1 MNSFVVDNA
10 NRLDKFLAEKLPD
23 LSRGQIQK
31 AIEESQVL
39 VNGKVVFKPSIKVD
53 IGDEVSF
60 PQLATRNSGLATV
73 PVDLPLKVLYDA
85 NDLLIIDKPA
95 GLTVHPGP
103 AVKEDTLSQAIV
115 FHYPEIASVGE
126 PSRPGIVHR
135 LDKDTSGCLLVAKT
149 QSMYEYLLSAFA
161 DRKVRKEYLA
171 LVWGSL
177 PQKHG
182 VIDTP
187 MGKSKLDF
195 RKRTVVDPL
204 EAKEAKTEYSVIS
217 NFKFQILNKV
227 KSLKS
232 KSLAPSTSL
241 SLRGGDALGVDEAIQ
256 RKDAG
261 LPWSFQSIGPRND
274 RGGVVDEVSLI
285 RVLLHTG
292 RTHQIRVHMA
302 SIGHPLVGDSL
313 YGPKK
318 QFPGLHRQFLH
329 AEKIEVQ
336 LPNGTWVSAESE
348 LSEDLQNIL
357 RAFIK

>member
-1 MNSFVVDNA
+1 MQM
-10 NRLDKFLAEKLPD
+10 PD
-23 LSRGQIQK
+23 ISRGQIQK
-31 AIEESQVL
+31 AIEDGLVL
-39 VNGKVVFKPSIKVD
+39 VNGKKIIKPSSKISTED
-53 IGDEVSF
+53 AVSF
-60 PQLATRNSGLATV
+60 PEATSYKLEAKSL
-73 PVDLPLKVLYDA
+73 PVDLPLKILYDA
-85 NDLLIIDKPA
+85 NDLLVIDKPA

-126 PSRPGIVHR
+126 PIRPGIVHR

-182 VIDTP
+182 IIDTP

-204 EAKEAKTEYSVIS
+204 EAKEAKTEYFLVASGKLQAVSGEAKTI
-217 NFKFQILNKV
+217 NYK
-227 KSLKS
+227 LKT
-232 KSLAPSTSL
+232 KNP
-241 SLRGGDALGVDEAIQ
+241 
-256 RKDAG
+256 
-261 LPWSFQSIGPRND
+261 
-274 RGGVVDEVSLI
+274 VVDEVSLI

-318 QFPGLHRQFLH
+318 QLPGLYRQFLH

-336 LPNGTWVSAESE
+336 LPNGTWIQAVSD
-348 LSEDLQNIL
+348 LPEDLQSIL
-357 RAFIK
+357 KFLNPF

>member
-31 AIEESQVL
+31 AIEGSQVL
-39 VNGKVVFKPSIKVD
+39 VNGKVVSKPSIKVD

-73 PVDLPLKVLYDA
+73 PVDLPLKILYDA

-204 EAKEAKTEYSVIS
+204 EAKEAKTEYFLVASGKLQAAS
-217 NFKFQILNKV
+217 GEAKTKNYK
-227 KSLKS
+227 LKTINS
-232 KSLAPSTSL
+232 
-241 SLRGGDALGVDEAIQ
+241 
-256 RKDAG
+256 
-261 LPWSFQSIGPRND
+261 
-274 RGGVVDEVSLI
+274 VVDEVSLI

-292 RTHQIRVHMA
+292 RTHQIRV
-302 SIGHPLVGDSL
+302 PRGDD
-313 YGPKK
+313 
-318 QFPGLHRQFLH
+318 QIRQ
-329 AEKIEVQ
+329 
-336 LPNGTWVSAESE
+336 
-348 LSEDLQNIL
+348 
-357 RAFIK
+357 RR